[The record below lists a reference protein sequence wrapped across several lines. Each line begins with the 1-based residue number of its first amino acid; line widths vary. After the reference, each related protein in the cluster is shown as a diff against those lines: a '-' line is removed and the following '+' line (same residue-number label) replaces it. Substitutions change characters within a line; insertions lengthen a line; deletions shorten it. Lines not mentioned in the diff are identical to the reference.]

1 MGRDDNR
8 ALPGLSGGQAPARA
22 FHDLMVRAV
31 ANRPVEQFQT
41 DAAGPEWEIQGG
53 DNALL
58 EIAPPDDQPFVDAD
72 GYPPERDGPPP
83 REDNLRPDEGLPPE
97 DDGPPPY
104 DEDDNRDLRS
114 DVDALADLLP

>member
-22 FHDLMVRAV
+22 FHALMVRAV

-41 DAAGPEWEIQGG
+41 DATGPEWEIEGG

-58 EIAPPDDQPFVDAD
+58 EIAPPDDEPFVDAD
-72 GYPPERDGPPP
+72 GNPVERDGPPV
-83 REDNLRPDEGLPPE
+83 DDFRPNEGLPPE
-97 DDGPPPY
+97 EDFRAPY
-104 DEDDNRDLRS
+104 DEEL
-114 DVDALADLLP
+114 DVRTSEDALIGA